1 MRRTYIIM
9 IVGILSVVLSASA
22 AFAEREDYNSE
33 KLRAAL
39 KDKLQDAEQDLDQA
53 RDTLDKR
60 SQEFLDLI
68 DKEVDEGF
76 VKLDVFRKDLDR
88 KVEGLKQDLGTVL
101 DEEKL
106 AELKDFFE
114 HLDENVIASI
124 QDELIAQLEVRL
136 GVTSEQL
143 KQLTPILREEFQK
156 RSALLEKY
164 LGQGLGQF
172 EAYQAKNDQLWQG
185 TLTRLKKALNTE
197 QVQELERWRS
207 ELQEKIRRAFSEK
220 K

>member
-1 MRRTYIIM
+1 MKRMQFLM
-9 IVGILSVVLSASA
+9 IVSSLIVVLSVSA
-22 AFAEREDYNSE
+22 AFAERKDFSSE

-39 KDKLQDAEQDLDQA
+39 NSKLQDAEQELSQA
-53 RDTLDKR
+53 GDILEKR

>member
-22 AFAEREDYNSE
+22 AFAEREDFNSE

-124 QDELIAQLEVRL
+124 QDELIAKLEARL
-136 GVTSEQL
+136 GVIQDAINTH
-143 KQLTPILREEFQK
+143 PEEYVK
-156 RSALLEKY
+156 RKPSTRLLE
-164 LGQGLGQF
+164 
-172 EAYQAKNDQLWQG
+172 
-185 TLTRLKKALNTE
+185 R
-197 QVQELERWRS
+197 
-207 ELQEKIRRAFSEK
+207 
-220 K
+220 